1 MTAVRRAL
9 ALALAVLAAPAAAE
23 VRLPQATGVAGDVSV
38 RVTSW
43 RDIPFKTV
51 VRQQYDYSCG
61 SAALATLL
69 KHHYGV
75 EVGEADLFR
84 AMYAAGDQD
93 KIRQVGFSLLDMKRY
108 LEARGW
114 KADGFRISVDKLAE
128 TGRPAIALID
138 LGSYRHFVVVKGVV
152 GDRVLVGDP
161 ALGLK
166 SYRRAD
172 FEKMWNGVFFVP
184 RPGDGANG
192 AFNRLAEWRFRSARP
207 DAALPDTDLAS
218 FASDISPP
226 IYQVL
231 PVVEITLPPG
241 TGL

>member
-1 MTAVRRAL
+1 MRGL
-9 ALALAVLAAPAAAE
+9 ALLLAAALLATPAVAE
-23 VRLPQATGVAGDVSV
+23 VRLPQATGVGGDVAV
-38 RVTSW
+38 RVTTW
-43 RDIPFKTV
+43 RDIPFRTV

-75 EVGEADLFR
+75 EIGEADVFT
-84 AMYAAGDQD
+84 AMYAAGDQA
-93 KIRQVGFSLLDMKRY
+93 KIQKVGFSLLDMKRF

-114 KADGFRISVDKLAE
+114 KADGFRLPIDKLAE

-138 LGSYRHFVVVKGVV
+138 LGSYRHFVVVKGATR
-152 GDRVLVGDP
+152 DRVLVGDP

-166 SYRRAD
+166 IYKRAE

-184 RPGDGANG
+184 RPIDATEG
-192 AFNRLAEWRFRSARP
+192 AFNRLAEWRFRSNP
-207 DAALPDTDLAS
+207 SVSALPEQALAS
-218 FASDISPP
+218 FTTDIAPP

-231 PVVEITLPPG
+231 PVTEVSLPPG